1 MDLGPDGCCPEMG
14 CPEVEDNR
22 EPTGHRQFPRQGR
35 SLSLAQ
41 QEVPHHADNVAP
53 ASDKVR
59 VHPDSQGELE
69 TLGASPPPPPC
80 FLIPTMRVM
89 PLSQLALGTP

>member
-22 EPTGHRQFPRQGR
+22 EPAGHRQFPRQRR

-69 TLGASPPPPPC
+69 TLCASPPPR

-89 PLSQLALGTP
+89 PLSQLTLGTP